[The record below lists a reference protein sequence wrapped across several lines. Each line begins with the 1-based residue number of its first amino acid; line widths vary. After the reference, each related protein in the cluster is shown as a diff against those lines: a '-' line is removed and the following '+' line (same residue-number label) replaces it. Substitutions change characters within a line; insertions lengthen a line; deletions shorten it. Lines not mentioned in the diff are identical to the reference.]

1 MGCIVHHAIAAS
13 GKRGDMVPQ
22 CHRGDAA
29 SPAIRAGRDASSA
42 QPLGQLFPFVWFS
55 DDCRL
60 AVLTFFVVVIV
71 LVVIFIIGVSRRHHI
86 ADEV

>member
-1 MGCIVHHAIAAS
+1 MGCVVHHAMAAS
-13 GKRGDMVPQ
+13 GKRGDLVPQ

-29 SPAIRAGRDASSA
+29 SPTMCAGRDAGSA
-42 QPLGQLFPFVWFS
+42 QPLGRLFAFVWFS
-55 DDCRL
+55 DDWRL
-60 AVLTFFVVVIV
+60 AVLTLFVVVIV